1 MPGMFYYCTLDCRGL
16 ERRNAHYLMSI
27 WGSSRLCCGKEDYST
42 LRKKPTSNTHRKV
55 VKWVSKEVEK
65 SSSWEALSNEKH
77 WEMRLAGIKCSPH
90 PLHKPSKSQ
99 HWREQQQKTFRLQKN
114 QQNPQP
120 TSSTD
125 KTRTVFARKVLP
137 GVIQGLKNPLVQ
149 EPFLSAFQTS
159 LWYSHEQYPVHCA
172 AGQSMLGEQDSKV
185 LHNLAALTDSVV
197 PLVLSDLISEAQH
210 ILVGEK
216 GKVSARRKF

>member
-1 MPGMFYYCTLDCRGL
+1 MLTAWNFTSAPALSHCLQDNLQHICWKEVHLYQVAENPQTLGNSWSIWNQVMFFFPVMPGMFYYCTLDCRGL

-90 PLHKPSKSQ
+90 PLHKPCKSQ
-99 HWREQQQKTFRLQKN
+99 HWGEQQQKNILPPKKPTKPTTNLKHRQD
-114 QQNPQP
+114 QNC
-120 TSSTD
+120 
-125 KTRTVFARKVLP
+125 
-137 GVIQGLKNPLVQ
+137 I
-149 EPFLSAFQTS
+149 
-159 LWYSHEQYPVHCA
+159 C
-172 AGQSMLGEQDSKV
+172 
-185 LHNLAALTDSVV
+185 
-197 PLVLSDLISEAQH
+197 
-210 ILVGEK
+210 
-216 GKVSARRKF
+216 